1 MAEACLFCSI
11 AKGIIPSEILFRDR
25 QCFVIRD
32 INPRAPVHLLIISSS
47 HIEALEGNH
56 RFNEL
61 LVGHLF
67 KVASS
72 MAGLEGAV
80 KDGYRLVINQG
91 ENAGQ
96 TVPHLHVH
104 LLGGRPLGPEA

>member
-11 AKGIIPSEILFRDR
+11 ANGEGHSEILFRDQ

-32 INPRAPVHLLIISSS
+32 INPKAPIHLLIIPLS
-47 HIEALEGNH
+47 HIGALEGNH
-56 RFNEL
+56 QFNEL

-67 KVASS
+67 KVAAS

-80 KDGYRLVINQG
+80 KYGYRLAINQG

-96 TVPHLHVH
+96 TVRHLHVH